1 MSTLYDMGGM
11 INPFYMDVKHHGHR
25 CYDAAVYS
33 VLYNQRQSQVF
44 VNFKD
49 VHPDGLLT
57 WQGRKRNPEKGRA
70 RKMA

>member
-11 INPFYMDVKHHGHR
+11 INSFYVDVQHHVHR

-33 VLYNQRQSQVF
+33 VLYKQRQSLVC
-44 VNFKD
+44 VNFKY
-49 VHPDGLLT
+49 PDGLST